1 MNGRTRP
8 FPITLRRWLAPLAL
22 LVLAACGAATP
33 QVERPAGLYKV
44 GNPYR
49 VDGQWY
55 YPKPDYNYEERG
67 VASWYGPNF
76 HGRPTA
82 NGEIFDMNKVSAA
95 HKTLPLPS
103 VVRVT
108 NLENGRSLVV
118 RVNDRGPFARGRV
131 IDLSKRA
138 AELLGFADKG
148 TAMVHVR
155 ILSNESL
162 QAARELGAQGLP
174 ELGPPPPVAAPSV
187 PVTVESLQPVEGVAV
202 AANRAGRPPPFNG
215 MTAARGGSPDRGG
228 PVASAGGA
236 RPSGPRA
243 GGASVPPGKPAVDAE
258 SAKAAQ
264 ESVTVIPVRGSPNIY
279 VQAGAFA
286 RYDNANRMR
295 ARLSVLGPPVRITQI
310 YVTNQPLFRVRI
322 GPLAS
327 VVDADRTLE
336 RVIRA
341 GIEEAQIVVD

>member
-1 MNGRTRP
+1 
-8 FPITLRRWLAPLAL
+8 
-22 LVLAACGAATP
+22 
-33 QVERPAGLYKV
+33 
-44 GNPYR
+44 
-49 VDGQWY
+49 
-55 YPKPDYNYEERG
+55 
-67 VASWYGPNF
+67 
-76 HGRPTA
+76 
-82 NGEIFDMNKVSAA
+82 
-95 HKTLPLPS
+95 
-103 VVRVT
+103 
-108 NLENGRSLVV
+108 VV

-138 AELLGFADKG
+138 AELLGFVDKG

-174 ELGPPPPVAAPSV
+174 ELGPPSPVAAPSV
-187 PVTVESLQPVEGVAV
+187 PVTVEALKPVEGVAV

-215 MTAARGGSPDRGG
+215 MTAARGGSPDRSG
-228 PVASAGGA
+228 PVASSGVG
-236 RPSGPRA
+236 RPSGPGA
-243 GGASVPPGKPAVDAE
+243 GGASVSPGKPAVDAE

-264 ESVTVIPVRGSPNIY
+264 ENVTVIPVRGSPRIY